1 LSSSSSSSSSFAM
14 MMNVFC
20 FPAAN
25 SLLGAI
31 NEQKI
36 PLPLLLLNALFLFT
50 PRLFATRARLSLSL
64 VYE

>member
-1 LSSSSSSSSSFAM
+1 

-25 SLLGAI
+25 SFLGAI

-36 PLPLLLLNALFLFT
+36 PFPLLDVEHNFYALFLFT
-50 PRLFATRARLSLSL
+50 PRLFVTRARLSLSL
-64 VYE
+64 VYEMNE